1 MKAWKKINSKI
12 VYDSKYFKVR
22 RDIVELPS
30 KEKKEWTYWDS
41 RDSAMVIGMTGKKEL
56 IMIKQYRYLVKDEVI
71 EFPSGSLNKNENV
84 RKAAKREFREETGYE
99 IKSPLLKLGL
109 FYETYGQLNRKI
121 HLFFASNAV
130 KSKQN
135 FAADDDVN
143 EETEVVLV
151 NFNQAVKLAVEN
163 KIVAMGSAL
172 AVLLLKEK
180 FNNLSFRPKGEIY
193 NKR

>member
-22 RDIVELPS
+22 RDIVELPG

-41 RDSAMVIGMTGKKEL
+41 RDSAMVIGLTGKKEL
-56 IMIKQYRYLVKDEVI
+56 VMIKQYRYLVRDEVI

-84 RKAAKREFREETGYE
+84 KKAAKREFREETGYE
-99 IKSPLLKLGL
+99 IKSPLLKLGS

-121 HLFFASNAV
+121 HLFFASNVV

-172 AVLLLKEK
+172 AILLLKEK
-180 FNNLSFRPKGEIY
+180 FK
-193 NKR
+193 NKF